1 MHLEKLQLVNFRNYE
16 NHYFEFSSGLN
27 CIIGKNGSGK
37 TNLLDAVYFLSL
49 SKSFIHNQD
58 YLNIRFEQEN
68 LLIEGVYISENK
80 ELITSKI
87 QKGNKKIFFQD
98 KNPYERIADHIGKY
112 PVVLIAPDDTDLIR
126 DGSETRRKLFDGIL
140 AQTDTTYL
148 KLYQKYNRILGQR
161 NSLLK
166 QFAEHNYFDEDLL
179 KIYSQQLLEIGTQIH
194 SIRKEFMLEFIP
206 IFQKLYVHL
215 SEANEQVY
223 IEYSSEHADEQ
234 FSAIFYK
241 SIGTDLAAQ
250 RTTKGVHKDDYIFY
264 MENLSI
270 NKFGSQGQKKSFIM
284 AIKLAQFDIIQKI
297 KGLKPIL
304 LLDDIFDKL
313 DEKRINKLVEMI
325 KEGIFGQ
332 VFITDARP
340 NRTKDLLKT
349 LKFPVNYIETENL
362 KSGI

>member
-16 NHYFEFSSGLN
+16 NHFFEFSSGLN

-37 TNLLDAVYFLSL
+37 TNLLDAIYYLSL

-58 YLNIRFEQEN
+58 NLNIRFEQES
-68 LLIEGVYISENK
+68 LLIEGVYISESK
-80 ELITSKI
+80 ELITSSI
-87 QKGNKKIFFQD
+87 QKGSKKLFFQD
-98 KNPYERIADHIGKY
+98 KNPYERISDHIGKY
-112 PVVLIAPDDTDLIR
+112 PIVLIAPDDTDLIR

-148 KLYQKYNRILGQR
+148 KLYQKYNRVLDQR

-166 QFAEHNYFDEDLL
+166 QFGEHNYFDEDLL
-179 KIYSQQLLEIGTQIH
+179 KIYSEQLFEIGVKIH
-194 SIRKEFMLEFIP
+194 SIRKEFITEFIP
-206 IFQKLYVHL
+206 IFQKHYKHL
-215 SEANEQVY
+215 SEANEQVQ
-223 IEYSSEHADEQ
+223 IEYSSEHADER
-234 FSAIFYK
+234 FSEIFFN
-241 SIGTDLAAQ
+241 SIGTDLSAQ
-250 RTTKGVHKDDYIFY
+250 RTTKGVHKDDFVFL

-270 NKFGSQGQKKSFIM
+270 KKFGSQGQKKSFIM

-340 NRTKDLLKT
+340 NRTKDLLST
-349 LKFPVNYIETENL
+349 LKFPLNYIETENL